1 MQGSMEYPDFG
12 KWSPQ
17 ELRKAELAAVDFL
30 NDNIVDI
37 AGTFEKRLVILKRI
51 VGLLKSEGVNFEQ
64 RMMYLTMIEELSQ
77 GLGQSAREFFDIG
90 CVPSVANM
98 LKENDPGFTQ

>member
-1 MQGSMEYPDFG
+1 MEYPDFD
-12 KWSPQ
+12 KWSQQ

-37 AGTFEKRLVILKRI
+37 AETFDKRLQILRRI
-51 VGLLKSEGVNFEQ
+51 VSLLKSEGIPFEQ
-64 RMMYLTMIEELSQ
+64 RMMYLTMIDELSH

-90 CVPSVANM
+90 CIPSVANM
-98 LKENDPGFTQ
+98 LKQ

>member
-1 MQGSMEYPDFG
+1 MEYPDFT
-12 KWSPQ
+12 KWSAQ
-17 ELRKAELAAVDFL
+17 ELQKAELAAVDFL

-37 AGTFEKRLVILKRI
+37 AGTFEKRLTIIRRM
-51 VGLLKSEGVNFEQ
+51 VGLLKSEGVGFEQ

-77 GLGQSAREFFDIG
+77 GLAESAREFFDIG

-98 LKENDPGFTQ
+98 LKPE

>member
-1 MQGSMEYPDFG
+1 MEYPDFTS
-12 KWSPQ
+12 WSAQ
-17 ELRKAELAAVDFL
+17 ELQKAELAAVDFL

-37 AGTFEKRLVILKRI
+37 ANTFEKRLLIIKRI
-51 VGLLKSEGVNFEQ
+51 VGLLRSEGVPFEQ

-90 CVPSVANM
+90 CIPSVANM
-98 LKENDPGFTQ
+98 LRRQ